1 MRESDYDACMPGEAI
16 WRCGSHVISLGR
28 RTLVMGIVNVTPD
41 SFSDGGSY
49 ANVDDAVKHA
59 IQMVADGAELLDVGG
74 ESTRPGSDVVAP
86 EEEIHRVVPVI
97 RRIVDELPD
106 VPVSVDTRKAAVA
119 RAALEAGA
127 TIVNDVSAGADPAM
141 FGVVGEAGAG
151 MVLMHMKGE
160 PKTMQDDPSY
170 YDVVAEVRGFLG
182 DRVEAAV
189 GAGIDLE
196 RLCIDPGI
204 GFGKTLEHNLA
215 ILHDIRA
222 FHHLGVPVLVGP
234 SRKRFI
240 GTLTDTEVDDR
251 IEGTAGVVAWC
262 AARRRRH
269 RPRARRERDDARR
282 PGGRRDRSTGGM
294 SPRT

>member
-1 MRESDYDACMPGEAI
+1 MPGEAI
-16 WRCGSHVISLGR
+16 WRCGPHVIPVGR

-59 IQMVADGAELLDVGG
+59 IQMVADGAELVDVGG
-74 ESTRPGSDVVAP
+74 ESSRPGSDVVAP
-86 EEEIHRVVPVI
+86 EEEIRRVVPVI
-97 RRIVDELPD
+97 RRLVDELPD
-106 VPVSVDTRKAAVA
+106 VPVSVDTRKPAVA
-119 RAALEAGA
+119 RAGLEGGA
-127 TIVNDVSAGADPAM
+127 TIVNDVSAGADPGM
-141 FGVVGEAGAG
+141 FGVVADAGAG

-196 RLCIDPGI
+196 RLCVDPGI

-240 GTLTDTEVDDR
+240 GTLTETEVDDR

-262 AARRRRH
+262 AAEGVDIVRVHDVKEMTRVVRVIDAIA
-269 RPRARRERDDARR
+269 RPA
-282 PGGRRDRSTGGM
+282 G
-294 SPRT
+294 

>member
-1 MRESDYDACMPGEAI
+1 MPGEAI
-16 WRCGSHVISLGR
+16 WRCGPHVVPLGR
-28 RTLVMGIVNVTPD
+28 RTIVMGIVNVTPD

-59 IQMVADGAELLDVGG
+59 VQMVADGAELLDVGG
-74 ESTRPGSDVVAP
+74 ESTRPGSEVVAP
-86 EEEIHRVVPVI
+86 DEEMHRVVPVI

-106 VPVSVDTRKAAVA
+106 VPVSVDTRKPAVA
-119 RAALEAGA
+119 RAALEGGA

-141 FGVVGEAGAG
+141 FGVVGDAGAG

-189 GAGIDLE
+189 AAGIELE
-196 RLCIDPGI
+196 RLCVDPGI
-204 GFGKTLEHNLA
+204 GFGKTLEHNLS

-222 FHHLGVPVLVGP
+222 FHHLGVPLLVGP

-240 GTLTDTEVDDR
+240 GTLTDTQVDDR
-251 IEGTAGVVAWC
+251 VEGTAGVVAWC
-262 AARRRRH
+262 AAEGVDVVRVHDVKEMTRVVRVVDAIA
-269 RPRARRERDDARR
+269 RPAR
-282 PGGRRDRSTGGM
+282 
-294 SPRT
+294 

>member
-16 WRCGSHVISLGR
+16 WRCGPHVIPLGR

-59 IQMVADGAELLDVGG
+59 IQMVADGAELVDVGG

-106 VPVSVDTRKAAVA
+106 VPVSVDTRKPAVA
-119 RAALEAGA
+119 RVALEGGA
-127 TIVNDVSAGADPAM
+127 SIVNDVSAGADPAM

-160 PKTMQDDPSY
+160 PKTMQNDPSY

-222 FHHLGVPVLVGP
+222 FHHLGVPMLVGP

-240 GTLTDTEVDDR
+240 GALTDTDVDDR

-262 AARRRRH
+262 AAEGVDIVRVHDVKEMTRVVRVV
-269 RPRARRERDDARR
+269 DAIA
-282 PGGRRDRSTGGM
+282 RSTG
-294 SPRT
+294 

>member
-1 MRESDYDACMPGEAI
+1 MPGEVI
-16 WRCGSHVISLGR
+16 WRCGPHDIPLGR

-59 IQMVADGAELLDVGG
+59 TQMVADGAELLDVGG
-74 ESTRPGSDVVAP
+74 ESTRPGSEVVASD
-86 EEEIHRVVPVI
+86 EEIRRVVPVI

-119 RAALEAGA
+119 RAALDGGA

-141 FGVVGEAGAG
+141 FGVVADIGAG

-182 DRVEAAV
+182 DRIEAAV
-189 GAGIDLE
+189 QAGIELE
-196 RLCIDPGI
+196 RLCVDPGI
-204 GFGKTLEHNLA
+204 GFGKALEHNLA

-222 FHHLGVPVLVGP
+222 FHHLGAPVLVGP

-262 AARRRRH
+262 AAQGVDVVRVHDVKEMTRVVRVVDAIA
-269 RPRARRERDDARR
+269 RPA
-282 PGGRRDRSTGGM
+282 G
-294 SPRT
+294 

>member
-1 MRESDYDACMPGEAI
+1 MGESGYDAFMPGEAI
-16 WRCGSHVISLGR
+16 WRCGPHVVPLDR

-74 ESTRPGSDVVAP
+74 ESTRPGSEVVP
-86 EEEIHRVVPVI
+86 PDEETHRVVPVI

-106 VPVSVDTRKAAVA
+106 VPVSVDTRKPAVA
-119 RAALEAGA
+119 RAALAGGA

-189 GAGIDLE
+189 AAGVELE
-196 RLCIDPGI
+196 QLCVDPGI

-262 AARRRRH
+262 AAERVDVVRVHDVKEMTRVVRVVDAIA
-269 RPRARRERDDARR
+269 RP
-282 PGGRRDRSTGGM
+282 TG
-294 SPRT
+294 

>member
-1 MRESDYDACMPGEAI
+1 MPGDVI

-74 ESTRPGSDVVAP
+74 ESTRPGSDVVDSD
-86 EEEIHRVVPVI
+86 EEIRRVVPVI
-97 RRIVDELPD
+97 RRIADELPD
-106 VPVSVDTRKAAVA
+106 VAVSVDTRKAAVA
-119 RAALEAGA
+119 RAAVADGGA
-127 TIVNDVSAGADPAM
+127 TIVNDVSAGADPSM
-141 FGVVGEAGAG
+141 FGVVAGAGAG
-151 MVLMHMKGE
+151 MILMHMKGE

-182 DRVEAAV
+182 DRVEAAAE
-189 GAGIDLE
+189 AGIGFE
-196 RLCIDPGI
+196 RLCVDPGI

-262 AARRRRH
+262 AAEGVDVVRVHDVKEMTRVVRVVDAIA
-269 RPRARRERDDARR
+269 RPV
-282 PGGRRDRSTGGM
+282 G
-294 SPRT
+294 

>member
-1 MRESDYDACMPGEAI
+1 MPGEAI
-16 WRCGSHVISLGR
+16 WRCGPHVIPLGR
-28 RTLVMGIVNVTPD
+28 RTLVMGIVNATPD

-59 IQMVADGAELLDVGG
+59 IQMVADGAELVDVGG

-86 EEEIHRVVPVI
+86 EEEIHRVLPVI

-106 VPVSVDTRKAAVA
+106 VPVSIDTRKPAVA
-119 RAALEAGA
+119 RAALQAGA

-141 FGVVGEAGAG
+141 FGVVGEADAG

-204 GFGKTLEHNLA
+204 GFGKTLEHNLT
-215 ILHDIRA
+215 ILRDIRA

-240 GTLTDTEVDDR
+240 GTLTDTDVDDR

-262 AARRRRH
+262 AAEGVDIVRVHDVKEMTRVVRVVDAIA
-269 RPRARRERDDARR
+269 RPA
-282 PGGRRDRSTGGM
+282 G
-294 SPRT
+294 

>member
-1 MRESDYDACMPGEAI
+1 MPGDVI
-16 WRCGSHVISLGR
+16 WRCGSHVIPLGR
-28 RTLVMGIVNVTPD
+28 RTLLMGIVNVTPD

-49 ANVDDAVKHA
+49 ASVDDAVKHA

-74 ESTRPGSDVVAP
+74 ESTRPGSDVVASD
-86 EEEIHRVVPVI
+86 EEIRRVVPVV

-106 VPVSVDTRKAAVA
+106 VPVSVDTRKAEVA
-119 RAALEAGA
+119 RAAADGGA

-141 FGVVGEAGAG
+141 FGVVADSGAG

-189 GAGIDLE
+189 QAGIELE
-196 RLCIDPGI
+196 RLCVDPGI

-215 ILHDIRA
+215 ILHDNRA

-262 AARRRRH
+262 AAQGVDVVRVHDVKDMTRVVRVVDAIA
-269 RPRARRERDDARR
+269 RPA
-282 PGGRRDRSTGGM
+282 G
-294 SPRT
+294 